1 MNQIPQQHGSRWQLI
16 RDLAVFQFK
25 LLADGLRDLI
35 MSPVSLIAGLS
46 GLLFFHDNPSKPFH
60 DVLALG
66 KRSERW
72 INLFGALPR
81 KRRLTESMAVARTG
95 SLDDVL
101 ARIEQVMVEQ
111 YEKGGLTASAKSSID
126 FSLDALARGVK
137 RLKAPDSESDD
148 DQPDK
153 RP

>member
-1 MNQIPQQHGSRWQLI
+1 MSENSQHHTSRWQLL

-35 MSPVSLIAGLS
+35 MSPVSLIAGLI
-46 GLLFFHDNPSKPFH
+46 GLLFVHDNPHRPFH

-81 KRRLTESMAVARTG
+81 KRRLTESITVARTG

-101 ARIEQVMVEQ
+101 ERVEQLMVEQ
-111 YEKGGLTASAKSSID
+111 YEKGGLTASAKTSID
-126 FSLDALARGVK
+126 RSLNALVKGMK
-137 RLKAPDSESDD
+137 RLKAPGPENGGD
-148 DQPDK
+148 
-153 RP
+153 

>member
-1 MNQIPQQHGSRWQLI
+1 MNHTPQQHGSRWQLI

-72 INLFGALPR
+72 INLFGHQRPLGKSHPVG
-81 KRRLTESMAVARTG
+81 SM
-95 SLDDVL
+95 DDVL
-101 ARIEQVMVEQ
+101 GQMESAVIEHYKKERGETKVE
-111 YEKGGLTASAKSSID
+111 KSD
-126 FSLDALARGVK
+126 EQD
-137 RLKAPDSESDD
+137 
-148 DQPDK
+148 
-153 RP
+153 